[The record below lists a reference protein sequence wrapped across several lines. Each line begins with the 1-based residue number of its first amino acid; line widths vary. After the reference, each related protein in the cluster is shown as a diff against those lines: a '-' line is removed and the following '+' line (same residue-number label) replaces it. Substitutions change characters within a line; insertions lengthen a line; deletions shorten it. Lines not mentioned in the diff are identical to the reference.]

1 MSHTRAQILTR
12 LKEVV
17 KIEKEMADKVKDGN
31 KKSPKAPK
39 TPQEYAALEMK
50 INRIQSIPV
59 KGGV

>member
-1 MSHTRAQILTR
+1 MR

-17 KIEKEMADKVKDGN
+17 KIEKEMADRVKEGN

-59 KGGV
+59 KGGI